1 MSGLGAVFLRIS
13 LIFFRFRC
21 SDFESQFNSF
31 CVGAGDIETPA
42 ESLRQS
48 TNDNE
53 IDSTSSLFET
63 ASDNEYQEPI
73 RPQDKLIRAFK
84 KCISTSR
91 TMVHAISPN
100 PPTIPTPFVVQ
111 THSTFLRGIGQT
123 EKERLV
129 MKHPAPLDWDRQKA
143 VSRTVPSAYV
153 LNGLVSRLIYEEKR
167 LYIHEIDEL

>member
-1 MSGLGAVFLRIS
+1 MSGLGAVFLRTS
-13 LIFFRFRC
+13 LIFFRFRR
-21 SDFESQFNSF
+21 SDFESQFDSF

-53 IDSTSSLFET
+53 IDSISSLSEMAT
-63 ASDNEYQEPI
+63 DNEYQEPI

-100 PPTIPTPFVVQ
+100 PPTISTPFVV
-111 THSTFLRGIGQT
+111 
-123 EKERLV
+123 
-129 MKHPAPLDWDRQKA
+129 
-143 VSRTVPSAYV
+143 
-153 LNGLVSRLIYEEKR
+153 
-167 LYIHEIDEL
+167 